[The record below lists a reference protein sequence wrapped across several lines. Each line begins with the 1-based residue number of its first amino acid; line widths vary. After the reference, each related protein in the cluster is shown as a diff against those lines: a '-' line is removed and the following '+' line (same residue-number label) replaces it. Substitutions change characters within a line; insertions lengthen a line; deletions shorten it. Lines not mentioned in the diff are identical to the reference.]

1 VDPAHLEELIALED
15 TYWWHVSKRR
25 LVMGLLEREFAP
37 PGRLVEGGV
46 GSGRDLLEFDRAGY
60 RSTGYDAMP
69 ESVENARGRGLDVA
83 RHDLEQ
89 PWPVADASVD
99 VAVLLDVLEHMANP
113 VRVLGNV
120 RRALRPGGGLVLTV
134 PAYPCLHG
142 DWDRALGHHRRY
154 TARMLRAQAA
164 QAGLSVERV
173 THWNAFSLPAALAVR
188 GIQRLFQREA
198 PPAEFPR
205 VPGVV
210 NALLIACGNVERAWL
225 RALPMPVGLSLFAV
239 LRSPEASS

>member
-113 VRVLGNV
+113 
-120 RRALRPGGGLVLTV
+120 LTV

-198 PPAEFPR
+198 PPAAAQPL
-205 VPGVV
+205 GVV
-210 NALLIACGNVERAWL
+210 LC
-225 RALPMPVGLSLFAV
+225 
-239 LRSPEASS
+239 ASRLA